1 MKKIVI
7 YLAISIL
14 PFFSVAST
22 DVHVEV
28 SQTTTSPNGRYEIIQ
43 SSIVRRLTFRVDKA
57 NGMVSQ
63 LVKSNDGS
71 YWWSPIERQYSTN
84 DTVYPGNINYQMFL
98 GGFQASD
105 AFLINVNTGETW
117 MVVRDK
123 NDDLYLELMK

>member
-7 YLAISIL
+7 ILVFSIL
-14 PFFSVAST
+14 PLFAVAGT
-22 DVHVEV
+22 DVHVEA
-28 SQTTTSPNGRYEIIQ
+28 SQTTTAPNGRYEIIQ
-43 SSIVRRLTFRVDKA
+43 SSILRRLTFRVDKA
-57 NGMVSQ
+57 NGVVSQ
-63 LVKSNDGS
+63 LVKSKDGS

-84 DTVYPGNINYQMFL
+84 DTVYPGNINYQMFF

-123 NDDLYLELMK
+123 NDDIYLELMK